1 MTACDTQIG
10 IAQEEIQDDTYDSI
24 QDSSENNEAEE
35 PEGTDEQQEPEES
48 GDPEIE
54 DQEESEEETP
64 EEITDFLQRGP
75 YEVTDES
82 RTASVTNCTNM
93 NYSVYSPSGI
103 MNPPVVVLGHGF
115 ARGADTMT
123 GWADH
128 LSSWGVEVLL
138 PTLCHYNVFAGVD
151 HEMNGQNMKELAIAH
166 GATEV
171 VYAGHSA
178 GGLAAIIAASQD
190 TGAAGVLGLDAT
202 DTEGIP
208 GVPDLIGQQYA
219 EFVTCPAFSI
229 MGESSTCNASNN
241 GLELFRM
248 MDESQV
254 FKIAS
259 ADHCDFESPT
269 DWICESQCENPTV
282 EFSDEEINPAV
293 TVLGT
298 AAVMALTGLSADGPL
313 IWSGTGIESW
323 IDSGL
328 VQGVE

>member
-1 MTACDTQIG
+1 MNSRLLIMLCLGMTACDTQIG
-10 IAQEEIQDDTYDSI
+10 IAQEETQDDTYDSI
-24 QDSSENNEAEE
+24 QDSSENNETEE
-35 PEGTDEQQEPEES
+35 SEETDEQQES
-48 GDPEIE
+48 
-54 DQEESEEETP
+54 EESEEPEIEEPEEEAP

-82 RTASVTNCTNM
+82 RTVGVTNCTNM

-151 HEMNGQNMKELAIAH
+151 HEMNGRNMKELAIAH

-190 TGAAGVLGLDAT
+190 TEAIGVLGLDAT

-208 GVPDLIGQQYA
+208 GVSDLIGQQYA
-219 EFVTCPAFSI
+219 EFVTCQQ
-229 MGESSTCNASNN
+229 SS
-241 GLELFRM
+241 F
-248 MDESQV
+248 
-254 FKIAS
+254 F
-259 ADHCDFESPT
+259 
-269 DWICESQCENPTV
+269 
-282 EFSDEEINPAV
+282 
-293 TVLGT
+293 
-298 AAVMALTGLSADGPL
+298 
-313 IWSGTGIESW
+313 
-323 IDSGL
+323 
-328 VQGVE
+328 